1 MKTEQAKRKARG
13 GKDLFSLQNKG
24 GGKMKSKRYKTTHS
38 TSLDMIEE
46 MNRSKPQTIVNVSIR
61 EVHLH
66 SRAQYK
72 RCKNQKFDKR
82 MNT

>member
-1 MKTEQAKRKARG
+1 MITNRKARG

-38 TSLDMIEE
+38 TGLDMIEE

-61 EVHLH
+61 AGA
-66 SRAQYK
+66 RMT
-72 RCKNQKFDKR
+72 QKF
-82 MNT
+82 TCIP